1 MTDTIFQDW
10 AANAGNPK
18 GRFVL
23 AFFRLCQVIR
33 RQPEPVWMLGI
44 PVLALYVGLVHWVMG
59 IELDYQ
65 TQVGP
70 GLRLYHGVG
79 LVVHRSSVIGANCTL
94 RHGVTLGWQRENEG
108 CPVLEDGVEVG
119 VGAILLGPIRVGKG
133 AMIGA
138 ASLVRHDVEAGSV
151 VGGNPAR
158 VIRQRDA

>member
-1 MTDTIFQDW
+1 VTKTLFQDW

-23 AFFRLCQVIR
+23 TFFRLCQIIR

-44 PVLALYVGLVHWVMG
+44 PILALYVGLVHWLMG

-79 LVVHRSSVIGANCTL
+79 LVVHQKSIIGANCTL
-94 RHGVTLGWQRENEG
+94 RHGVTLGWRRENGG
-108 CPVLEDGVEVG
+108 CPILEDGAEIGTWGIVLGEVRHG
-119 VGAILLGPIRVGKG
+119 NAAIV
-133 AMIGA
+133 GA
-138 ASLVRHDVEAGSV
+138 ASLVLQDVPAGSV

-158 VIRQRDA
+158 VIRQRA

>member
-23 AFFRLCQVIR
+23 AFFRLCQLIR
-33 RQPEPVWMLGI
+33 RQPEPVWLLGI

-65 TQVGP
+65 TRVGP

-79 LVVHRSSVIGANCTL
+79 LVVHQKSVIGANCTL
-94 RHGVTLGWQRENEG
+94 RHGVTLGGRRENGG
-108 CPVLEDGVEVG
+108 CPILEDGVEIG
-119 VGAILLGPIRVGKG
+119 AGAIVLGAVRIGSG
-133 AMIGA
+133 AIVGA
-138 ASLVRHDVEAGSV
+138 ASLVLQDVPAGSV

-158 VIRQRDA
+158 VIRPSA